1 LKNYLRNCIEIYLHS
16 NMKNKVSNKSKIV
29 SLIAFS
35 LYAIML
41 GISALE
47 TTLEKDFAFRFISM
61 NETFPQDNNPV
72 NENPIDGNQLS
83 NFDIEDTT
91 DYWISKIFF
100 EFKIPKHII
109 SNSLSFNYKES
120 DQLQFQIDIVSPP
133 PQA

>member
-1 LKNYLRNCIEIYLHS
+1 
-16 NMKNKVSNKSKIV
+16 MKNKVSNTGKIL

-35 LYAIML
+35 IYAIIV

-47 TTLEKDFAFRFISM
+47 TTLENDSSFHFTSM
-61 NETFPQDNNPV
+61 NETLPQDNNPS
-72 NENPIDGNQLS
+72 NENPTDGNQLS

-100 EFKIPKHII
+100 EFKVPKQLI